1 MLTEHH
7 YLFFK
12 KWSIVRRSIEMYL
25 IALLRQHRPAF
36 AGNAVNDN
44 GSAMGPVPGFA
55 TIAGEIYIT
64 FMYLST

>member
-1 MLTEHH
+1 
-7 YLFFK
+7 
-12 KWSIVRRSIEMYL
+12 MYL
-25 IALLRQHRPAF
+25 IALLRQRWPAF
-36 AGNAVNDN
+36 AGNANNDN